1 MTISKEILSDL
12 KDRYVESEKLIEE
25 DSKHDPQTEP
35 YRSHY
40 AARDILH
47 ELLNNII
54 NAMKTLETSD
64 RTDDVEKYQFILA
77 HIKIDLG
84 KIAMF
89 VEETTTAEKHLQEG
103 IDLLTEHTVHPA
115 GICAYLNG
123 LNQIGILWTNRSD
136 VPKAKT
142 FLDKAEETYTA
153 FKASAASPLTIY
165 DIFGTDD
172 EIEPGKGATLLEKI
186 NTLTFFYLAQVN
198 GSLGDLQKSAIYC
211 HTTLKKQLDMNDFES
226 IDWALNAATLSQY
239 FCTTQRYKEVCT
251 FSFSLNI
258 HISHDFRI
266 FVLPQARHHLAAA
279 TQILDEYEKVMIKP
293 EMTDDEKEAA
303 EETFNHRSADV
314 ARCWAKY
321 ALNLLSDSRERLLE
335 EHEVSS
341 E

>member
-25 DSKHDPQTEP
+25 DSKHDPETEP

-54 NAMKTLETSD
+54 NAIKTLETSGQS
-64 RTDDVEKYQFILA
+64 DDVERYQFILA

-89 VEETTTAEKHLQEG
+89 VEETSTAEKHLQEG
-103 IDLLTEHTVHPA
+103 IDLLADYTLHPS
-115 GICAYLNG
+115 GVCTYLNG
-123 LNQIGILWTNRSD
+123 LNQLGILWTNRSE
-136 VPKAKT
+136 VPKAQT

-153 FKASAASPLTIY
+153 FKASQISPLTIY

-172 EIEPGKGATLLEKI
+172 EIEAGKGATLLEKI
-186 NTLTFFYLAQVN
+186 NTLTLFYLAQVY
-198 GSLGDLQKSAIYC
+198 GGLGDLQKSAIYC
-211 HTTLKKQLDMNDFES
+211 HTTLKKQLLMKDFES

-239 FCTTQRYKEVCT
+239 FCTNKRYREVGGGKSVSLK
-251 FSFSLNI
+251 FILLMNSF
-258 HISHDFRI
+258 
-266 FVLPQARHHLAAA
+266 QARHHLAAA
-279 TQILDEYEKVMIKP
+279 TQKLDEYEKVMIKP
-293 EMTDDEKEAA
+293 EMSDDEKKAA

-314 ARCWAKY
+314 DRCWVKY
-321 ALNLLSDSRERLLE
+321 ALNLMSDSRDRLLE
-335 EHEVSS
+335 EQEVSS
-341 E
+341 KSI